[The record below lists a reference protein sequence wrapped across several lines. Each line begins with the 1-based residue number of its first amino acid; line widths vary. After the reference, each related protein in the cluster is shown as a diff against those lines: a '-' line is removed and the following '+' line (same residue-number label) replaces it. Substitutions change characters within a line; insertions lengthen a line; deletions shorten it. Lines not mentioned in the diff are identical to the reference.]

1 MKKIRK
7 FYREH
12 RVFTILMA
20 IAIVC
25 AIIIGT
31 VLVQC
36 FYVGNDTSKY
46 GDRLEGIENFEIDD
60 DERQEIE
67 SKIVEKELIKT
78 ASVLVTGKIIYISID
93 FEPTVDLV
101 QGESIAL
108 ETINLFDE
116 EKQSFYDFQFTLRNS
131 GTENNPGFLISG
143 ARNLNGSGLVWNNN
157 NPVTTPS
164 TETDKTE
171 ADGE

>member
-1 MKKIRK
+1 MKKIKK

-31 VLVQC
+31 VLFQC

-46 GDRLEGIENFEIDD
+46 GDRLEGIESFEIDD

-67 SKIVEKELIKT
+67 SKIVEKELVKSATVNI
-78 ASVLVTGKIIYISID
+78 TGKIIYIYIN
-93 FEPTVDLV
+93 FETTVDLV
-101 QGESIAL
+101 QGESIAQ
-108 ETINLFDE
+108 ETIDFFDE
-116 EKQSFYDFQFTLRNS
+116 DIQSFYDFQFTLKNA
-131 GTENNPGFLISG
+131 GADNNQGFLISG
-143 ARNLNGSGLVWNNN
+143 ARNKNGTGLVWNNN
-157 NPVTTPS
+157 NPVTTPTS
-164 TETDKTE
+164 TDDEE
-171 ADGE
+171 SE

>member
-1 MKKIRK
+1 MKKIKK

-20 IAIVC
+20 VAIVC
-25 AIIIGT
+25 AIMIGT

-46 GDRLEGIENFEIDD
+46 GDRLEGIESFEIDD
-60 DERQEIE
+60 TERQEIE
-67 SKIVEKELIKT
+67 SKIVEKDLIKT
-78 ASVLVTGKIIYISID
+78 ASVLVTGKIIYISIE
-93 FEPTVDLV
+93 FENTVDLV

-108 ETINLFDE
+108 ETIDLFDE

-143 ARNLNGSGLVWNNN
+143 AKNSNGSGLAWNNN
-157 NPVTTPS
+157 NPVTT
-164 TETDKTE
+164 TTAETDE
-171 ADGE
+171 ESE

>member
-1 MKKIRK
+1 MKKIKK

-31 VLVQC
+31 VVFQC

-46 GDRLEGIENFEIDD
+46 GDRLEGIENFEITD

-67 SKIVEKELIKT
+67 SKITEKDLIKS
-78 ASVLVTGKIIYISID
+78 AKVIITGKIIYISIN
-93 FEPTVDLV
+93 FETTVDLV

-116 EKQSFYDFQFTLRNS
+116 DIQSFYDFQFTLRNE
-131 GTENNPGFLISG
+131 GTENNAGFIISG
-143 ARNLNGSGLVWNNN
+143 ARNINGSGLVWNNN
-157 NPVTTPS
+157 NPVTTPT
-164 TETDKTE
+164 TEVE
-171 ADGE
+171 ESE